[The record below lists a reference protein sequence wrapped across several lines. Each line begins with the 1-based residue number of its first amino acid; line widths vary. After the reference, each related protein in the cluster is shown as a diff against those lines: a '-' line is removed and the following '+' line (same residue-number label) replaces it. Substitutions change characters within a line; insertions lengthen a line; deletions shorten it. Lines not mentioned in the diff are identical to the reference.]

1 MSKPINTH
9 VVGSLVRLGIDPD
22 DAASLIRA
30 SRRLSRFAELE
41 CNGEIQRDEF
51 TGAPYYYSAYSGKR
65 LGRARD
71 TERAALIKA
80 ESIMQ
85 KYPNLFFYHQGDPRG
100 AALYVGRNED
110 LKRWEDRGIEIDSV
124 YSTVCVPVY

>member
-1 MSKPINTH
+1 MSKPINNH

-71 TERAALIKA
+71 TESAALKKVNN
-80 ESIMQ
+80 IMV
-85 KYPNLFFYHQGDPRG
+85 KYPDLFFYHQGDPRG
-100 AALYVGRNED
+100 AALYIGKKAD
-110 LKRWEDRGIEIDSV
+110 LKRWGDRGIEIDSV
-124 YSTVCVPVY
+124 YSTIGVAVY